1 MSHKRGGEYNM
12 AEGEVKPE
20 RKQLEMSIWF
30 IILLIVVIVFMV
42 VFMSMNKKLG
52 EANETITKQETLI
65 QDLNK
70 KNSERAELVRDLRK
84 QATDGDLS
92 MKALVA
98 KLDSMGFN
106 VEELTGDSIPAE
118 PVSGEVVTSGEVAE

>member
-1 MSHKRGGEYNM
+1 M

-52 EANETITKQETLI
+52 EANERINEQDTLI
-65 QDLNK
+65 QELNK
-70 KNSERAELVRDLRK
+70 KNSERAELVKDLRK

-92 MKALVA
+92 MKALIA
-98 KLDSMGFN
+98 KLDSMGFD
-106 VEELTGDSIPAE
+106 VAELTGDSTPAE
-118 PVSGEVVTSGEVAE
+118 PVSGEVVISGEVTE